1 MTTAPPAD
9 AAQSRIAIRI
19 AEELPWLLLPPG
31 MRCKYVERPAVA
43 AVPNVKPWMA
53 GAFAERGTIAPVFD
67 LARWLDSASSARGGG
82 LVMLSDD
89 AAPVA
94 FLSVRTPEVV
104 SVGPADVVAADAA
117 PADIGAPPAALQA
130 FLDTHYRVQHRHY
143 AEFRPLDWVRA
154 HAAQVPNA
162 T

>member
-1 MTTAPPAD
+1 MTAAPPAD

-19 AEELPWLLLPPG
+19 TEDLPWLLLPPG
-31 MRCKYVERPAVA
+31 MRCKYIERPAVA

-67 LARWLDSASSARGGG
+67 LARWLDPATSARGGG
-82 LVMLSDD
+82 LVMLGDN

-104 SVGPADVVAADAA
+104 SVGPSDVSPA
-117 PADIGAPPAALQA
+117 PSAPPTALDA

-154 HAAQVPNA
+154 HAAQAPNA
-162 T
+162 A